1 MANLIIPRVLVRWGG
16 ENLSLYTGYG
26 LKDEPLVYEVT
37 ADLAATNSNPTGS
50 FKWNPS
56 GVAFKVYEKFV
67 TSKIEEIITLCFY
80 YESGRSI
87 TLEYLWAG
95 HQINYGNNMDITVNL
110 RTQLDGLINAD
121 TRNIT
126 QAPDKPVSYIS
137 AGETLQKQYGLDQNK
152 DLVKYSNLAKK
163 DLEKAKLETYYRE
176 SGVFGAAL
184 SNLVRQNGNSVFA
197 NNIGTANL
205 TVATPL
211 GWEAKQNEEIYV
223 PGPTDQDPD
232 PAKRYGYLLGPGII
246 NEISRSAQWTPP
258 QANNLNAALKQPIPQ
273 KETQVRQ
280 QTQNQNQKNE
290 KKAQERPGAVQA
302 ASSAKLNP
310 GVRNAENTDGPEK
323 QILQQQEAQSK
334 LSASVFMHPFIVGI
348 KPRDIVYVPSL
359 IEGAKYMEDWIV
371 ENVTYHQ
378 SDGGVTISIGAT
390 RTFATGGLMHPGDSG
405 GEKFR
410 KIAASLNK
418 PGQAGLDAWRK
429 YAWNLPGAQNNSNK
443 PDLSGDPISSRGYGT
458 VVDY

>member
-1 MANLIIPRVLVRWGG
+1 MANLIVPRVIVRWGG

-37 ADLAATNSNPTGS
+37 ADLSSTNSNPTGS

-56 GVAFKVYEKFV
+56 GVAFKIYEKFV
-67 TSKIEEIITLCFY
+67 TDKIEEIITLCFY
-80 YESGRSI
+80 YEGGRSI
-87 TLEYLWAG
+87 TFEYLWAG
-95 HQINYGNNMDITVNL
+95 HQINYGNNMDITINL

-126 QAPDKPVSYIS
+126 QAPDEPISYIS
-137 AGETLQKQYGLDQNK
+137 AGEKLQKQYGLDGNK
-152 DLVKYSNLAKK
+152 DLVRYSNLAKK

-184 SNLVRQNGNSVFA
+184 SNLVRQNGNTVFA

-223 PGPTDQDPD
+223 PGPSDQDPD
-232 PAKRYGYLLGPGII
+232 PAKRFGYLLGPGII
-246 NEISRSAQWTPP
+246 NEISRSAQWSPP
-258 QANNLNAALKQPIPQ
+258 QTNNVNSALKQQIPA

-280 QTQNQNQKNE
+280 QNLNKNQKNE
-290 KKAQERPGAVQA
+290 QKAAEKEGAVQA
-302 ASSAKLNP
+302 PSSAKLNP
-310 GVRNAENTDGPEK
+310 GVRNAENKDGPEK
-323 QILQQQEAQSK
+323 QILQQQESQSK
-334 LSASVFMHPFIVGI
+334 LSASIFMHPFITGI

-378 SDGGVTISIGAT
+378 TDGGVTISISAT
-390 RTFATGGLMHPGDSG
+390 RTFGIGGLIHSGANG

-418 PGQAGLDAWRK
+418 PGQAGLDAWRQ
-429 YAWNLPGAQNNSNK
+429 YAWNLPTSKTTSSNQ
-443 PDLSGDPISSRGYGT
+443 PIPGFRPARGGDF
-458 VVDY
+458 VDM